1 MKKVLIITYYWP
13 PFGGSGVQRWLKFVK
28 YLQDYNWKPIIYT
41 PKNPYIEIFDK
52 DLLDDIPKD
61 INIWKTNIWEPY
73 KIKDFLFGNQN
84 DNQSSGIVNNRNLKD
99 KFLNWIRGNIFIPDP
114 KKYWVSPSIKYLK
127 KKIKNNNINHIITTG
142 PPHSMHLIGLGLKSI
157 MPKIKWIADFRDPWS
172 DIDLLDSFHLSNY
185 AQNKNQK
192 LEIEVLK
199 KSNAIIAVSETWRDN
214 LILKGANHV
223 ELITNGYDESDFKN
237 CKLITSDK
245 FIIGHYGL
253 LNKIR
258 NPKLLW
264 KILNELCEENVKF
277 NSNLE
282 IRLSGNIDNNIIT
295 SIKSFPFLKDKLVHL
310 GNLTHKQVIKEYF
323 STSVLLLL
331 LFNSQSGKGNYPGK
345 LFEYFA
351 TKNPILAFGPKQS
364 DVKNLLK
371 LTNKGL
377 YFNYENEKNIKEGII
392 NLFENKIKFAQKSML
407 NFTRKEL
414 TMKLSD
420 LLNKI

>member
-1 MKKVLIITYYWP
+1 MKP
-13 PFGGSGVQRWLKFVK
+13 G
-28 YLQDYNWKPIIYT
+28 
-41 PKNPYIEIFDK
+41 
-52 DLLDDIPKD
+52 
-61 INIWKTNIWEPY
+61 
-73 KIKDFLFGNQN
+73 
-84 DNQSSGIVNNRNLKD
+84 RN
-99 KFLNWIRGNIFIPDP
+99 
-114 KKYWVSPSIKYLK
+114 
-127 KKIKNNNINHIITTG
+127 
-142 PPHSMHLIGLGLKSI
+142 
-157 MPKIKWIADFRDPWS
+157 
-172 DIDLLDSFHLSNY
+172 
-185 AQNKNQK
+185 
-192 LEIEVLK
+192 
-199 KSNAIIAVSETWRDN
+199 N

-223 ELITNGYDESDFKN
+223 ELITNGYDESDFEN
-237 CKLITSDK
+237 CKLIKSDK

-295 SIKSFPFLKDKLVHL
+295 SIKNFQFLKDKLVHL

-331 LFNSQSGKGNYPGK
+331 FNSQAVKETILENY
-345 LFEYFA
+345 LNILLQ
-351 TKNPILAFGPKQS
+351 NPILAFGPKQS

-392 NLFENKIKFAQKSML
+392 NLLKIK
-407 NFTRKEL
+407 
-414 TMKLSD
+414 
-420 LLNKI
+420 